1 MAGNCRLADESHDL
15 FADKSA
21 AQSLV
26 RFEVVY
32 RCALALFEGAL
43 FKLRP

>member
-1 MAGNCRLADESHDL
+1 MAGSCRFAGESHDL

-21 AQSLV
+21 AESLV
-26 RFEVVY
+26 RFEVLY
-32 RCALALFEGAL
+32 RSMLALFEVPL